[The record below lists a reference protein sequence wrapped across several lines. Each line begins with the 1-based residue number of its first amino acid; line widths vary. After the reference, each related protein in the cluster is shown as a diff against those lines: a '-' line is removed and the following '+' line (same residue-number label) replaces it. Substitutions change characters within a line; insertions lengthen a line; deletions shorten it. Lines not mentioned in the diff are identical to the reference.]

1 MPAVLVD
8 PENKRT
14 NKLSPQG
21 EPNHENEKQDFTVD
35 IPVHFSRAGA
45 IAFGVTVMLVLTLSE
60 LPSAS
65 AIDEQDQRTD
75 LRRAAQ
81 HRVKKRKKE
90 NRQRLVHYVCPMHPD
105 IRSKSHGTCPK
116 CSMDL
121 VAEKRGAKA
130 VRH

>member
-1 MPAVLVD
+1 M
-8 PENKRT
+8 
-14 NKLSPQG
+14 G
-21 EPNHENEKQDFTVD
+21 EVGMVKKVC
-35 IPVHFSRAGA
+35 GA

-65 AIDEQDQRTD
+65 AIDEQDQRQQQVRT
-75 LRRAAQ
+75 
-81 HRVKKRKKE
+81 RKKE
-90 NRQRLVHYVCPMHPD
+90 NRRRRLVQYVCPMHPD

-116 CSMDL
+116 CLMDL

>member
-1 MPAVLVD
+1 M
-8 PENKRT
+8 
-14 NKLSPQG
+14 G
-21 EPNHENEKQDFTVD
+21 EVGMVKKVC
-35 IPVHFSRAGA
+35 GA
-45 IAFGVTVMLVLTLSE
+45 IAFGVTVMLVLTFGE

-65 AIDEQDQRTD
+65 AIHEQDQRTD
-75 LRRAAQ
+75 RRAAQ

-90 NRQRLVHYVCPMHPD
+90 NRRRRSVHYVCPMHPD

-116 CSMDL
+116 CLMNL